1 MTVCNLAATGNGPAL
16 QSDVQLRKVYVGGL
30 SYETT
35 SETLLKVFNP
45 YGEIEEGAI
54 AYDKASNKS
63 R

>member
-1 MTVCNLAATGNGPAL
+1 MTVCNLAATGTGPAL

-35 SETLLKVFNP
+35 SETLLKIFVA